1 MFWILSSI
9 AFFIFSIFQTF
20 GNIGNVSDKL
30 LILSEL
36 HYFLVN
42 ILTQYK
48 TDLKQLLQCRHTRYI
63 DDMYLWLHKVLL
75 SKSEELLS

>member
-36 HYFLVN
+36 HHFEVIVTMPSHPIY
-42 ILTQYK
+42 
-48 TDLKQLLQCRHTRYI
+48 
-63 DDMYLWLHKVLL
+63 
-75 SKSEELLS
+75 